1 MDIRAKSFLVDT
13 FTYFSQ
19 LFRKFVKNTFI
30 GTRAE
35 WDALTSAEK
44 AQYEIVNLTDD
55 VAGGET
61 IVTDAVTSGDLNPV
75 TSNAVAE
82 AIGDMLTTSDLTS
95 SVTSGSTAPVTSGG
109 VYSALNGVIVHGRI
123 YATGTSCAIDVT
135 SLNIRQ
141 YDAFLITVTGYGGS
155 GTFMYVIQNNGA
167 NNLVTAITIREKP
180 STVTISGT
188 WNSSNILKSI
198 IITGTSG
205 FNTVNYRIEKVG

>member
-61 IVTDAVTSGDLNPV
+61 IVTDAVTDGDLNPV
-75 TSNAVAE
+75 TSNAVANK
-82 AIGDMLTTSDLTS
+82 TTLKLVSITAVTGASATVTTAETS
-95 SVTSGSTAPVTSGG
+95 FEVGQFVRVSISSGVILSGFWGSSSTLAALGVSNIQVAGSVGNSSRAVIALG
-109 VYSALNGVIVHGRI
+109 VIRESNSALYLDIFG
-123 YATGTSCAIDVT
+123 
-135 SLNIRQ
+135 
-141 YDAFLITVTGYGGS
+141 
-155 GTFMYVIQNNGA
+155 
-167 NNLVTAITIREKP
+167 
-180 STVTISGT
+180 
-188 WNSSNILKSI
+188 
-198 IITGTSG
+198 
-205 FNTVNYRIEKVG
+205 